1 MVYNVNEMVYNNC
14 KGGDGDARYGSDA
27 NTD

>member
-1 MVYNVNEMVYNNC
+1 MVYNVNEMVYNNR
-14 KGGDGDARYGSDA
+14 KGGDGDGNYGSDA